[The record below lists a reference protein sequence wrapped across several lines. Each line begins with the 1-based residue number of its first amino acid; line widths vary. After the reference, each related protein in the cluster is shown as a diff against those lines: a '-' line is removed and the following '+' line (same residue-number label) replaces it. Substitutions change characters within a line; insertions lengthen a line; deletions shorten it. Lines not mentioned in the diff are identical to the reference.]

1 MTNVDLVV
9 EGAAAAAEGV
19 SEVVV
24 ERATPK
30 LMQKVM
36 ALPVA
41 GKVAVVVG
49 GVTLLAGAGFGIY
62 KGVKF
67 LKNKFFKKPEAAVEA
82 TPETE
87 ETTETT
93 EESK

>member
-9 EGAAAAAEGV
+9 EGAAAAAEGAT
-19 SEVVV
+19 EVVV

-30 LMQKVM
+30 LMQKIM

-67 LKNKFFKKPEAAVEA
+67 LKNKFFKKPEAVAEV
-82 TPETE
+82 TPEAE